1 MGLTF
6 LNPLF
11 LFGLAAGVLPILI
24 HRLTQR
30 KALSRKFS
38 AVRLILQ
45 SQRIV
50 ARPQRLKHLILL
62 ALRILAILS
71 LVFIMARPVLTR
83 EGLLALGEGGAK
95 VVMID
100 NSLSM
105 GFREER
111 GVRFDTAKKAAKE
124 IIEALKGQVLMM
136 TTTPGPYPG
145 QYSIRQDVETRW
157 KRPEEALRDLG
168 SLSPS
173 FGHGDPT
180 ANMNLAH
187 RRLKETTGDKEI
199 LIISDMARGDW
210 ERFDLSKLNTVAAE
224 AAVTF
229 VRIGGV
235 DRDPN
240 FAMKEVRLAEGEA
253 VVGAACRLEV
263 TVSNLSDR
271 SGSTLVQVFLSGE
284 KRDQKSIDV
293 KAREEGKVYFE
304 LFLDKPGWVN
314 GEVRVSGDRL
324 PADDVFYF
332 PLKVREKVK
341 VLVVDGDPRTSL
353 RNSESYYLVNA
364 LNPGGTEGSPFLIR
378 VITEAELGR
387 VDLKPFEALFLLNV
401 VRPQPSKLSSF
412 LESGKSVFI
421 FLGDRI
427 LPEEYNSIPLFPWR
441 IRQVKESGGSTFQKI
456 SRVDEKHEV
465 LRLLAGSA
473 GSPQGAGSLKGA
485 SFQRYFKIEGAT
497 THLLTLDNKDPLL
510 VEATLGK
517 GKLSLFS
524 STADTDW
531 NDLPLKTAYLP
542 LLQGLLKEAVGLSK
556 DSIPRGVRFGE
567 PFEQK
572 LQPVQVAG
580 VQGGTGIYRF
590 SASSGEVRYGV
601 NPPVEESDLSK
612 VTDKEIQK
620 KFGTKNIKVVEYQ
633 GTDVGP
639 LHAGTK
645 ELWPFF
651 LAFLLI
657 VLGAEM
663 VLANKI

>member
-1 MGLTF
+1 MALTF

-30 KALSRKFS
+30 KAISRKFS

-83 EGLLALGEGGAK
+83 QGLLALGEGGAK
-95 VVMID
+95 IVMLD

-111 GVRFDTAKKAAKE
+111 GVRFDVAKKAAKE

-136 TTTPGPYPG
+136 TTASS
-145 QYSIRQDVETRW
+145 QYNASKDVETRW
-157 KRPEEALRDLG
+157 MRPEEALRDLG
-168 SLSPS
+168 ILPPS
-173 FGHGDPT
+173 FGQGDPAT
-180 ANMNLAH
+180 SMNLAY
-187 RRLKETTGDKEI
+187 RKLKEIAGDKEI

-210 ERFDLSKLNTVAAE
+210 ETFDLSKLNTVATE
-224 AAVTF
+224 AAITF
-229 VRIGGV
+229 LRIGGTN
-235 DRDPN
+235 RDPN
-240 FAMKEVRLAEGEA
+240 FAVKEVRLAEGEA
-253 VVGAACRLEV
+253 VVSAPCRLEV
-263 TVSNLSDR
+263 TVSNLSDTP
-271 SGSTLVQVFLSGE
+271 GSTLVQVFLSGV
-284 KRDQKSIDV
+284 KADQKSVDV
-293 KAREEGKVYFE
+293 KAREEGKAYFE

-314 GEVRVSGDRL
+314 GEVRLSGDRL
-324 PADDVFYF
+324 SADDVYYF

-364 LNPGGTEGSPFLIR
+364 LNPGGAEGSPFLIR
-378 VITEAELGR
+378 VTTEGELGGL
-387 VDLKPFEALFLLNV
+387 DLKSFEALFMLNV
-401 VRPQPSKLSSF
+401 ARPQTSKLSSF
-412 LESGKSVFI
+412 LESGKPVFI

-427 LPEEYNSIPLFPWR
+427 IPEEYNSIPLLPWR
-441 IRQVKESGGSTFQKI
+441 IKDVKGSDGARPQKVSQVNERHSI
-456 SRVDEKHEV
+456 
-465 LRLLAGSA
+465 LRLFSGSA
-473 GSPQGAGSLKGA
+473 GSLPGGSSLKGA
-485 SFQRYFKIEGAT
+485 SFQRYFKIEGT
-497 THLLTLDNKDPLL
+497 TKNLLALDNKDPLL
-510 VEATLGK
+510 VEAALGK
-517 GKLSLFS
+517 GRLFLFA

-542 LLQGLLKEAVGLSK
+542 LFQGLLKEAVGLSK
-556 DSIPRGVRFGE
+556 DSIPPGVRFGE
-567 PFEQK
+567 PFEEK
-572 LQPVQVAG
+572 AQPVQVIG
-580 VQGGTGIYRF
+580 PPGGPGIYQF
-590 SASSGEVRYGV
+590 STPAAEARHGV
-601 NPPVEESDLSK
+601 NPPFEESDLSK
-612 VTDKEIQK
+612 MTDQEIQK
-620 KFGTKNIKVVEYQ
+620 KFGTKNIKVVEYR
-633 GTDVGP
+633 GEDAGG
-639 LHAGTK
+639 LHAGRK

-651 LAFLLI
+651 LAFLLV